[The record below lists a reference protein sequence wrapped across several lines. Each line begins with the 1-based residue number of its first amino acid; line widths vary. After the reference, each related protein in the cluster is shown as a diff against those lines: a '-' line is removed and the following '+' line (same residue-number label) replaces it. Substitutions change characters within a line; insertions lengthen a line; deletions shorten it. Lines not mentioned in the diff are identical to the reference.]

1 MADSIKQ
8 LEQALA
14 LRQSALAIEEKMLD
28 AMSHYDDASKQK
40 IGQQNKVNELKLVE
54 EKLGNKLLKIEIAL
68 EKAGKGRAAVMKTMT
83 LLGGTLLGSMD
94 KLRDLS
100 KQYSADVKATGASLG
115 INVNEAR
122 KMNKEIMGQIK
133 GEKMF
138 QTTMG
143 SVVDM
148 QNELNDAYGGS
159 VKFSAET
166 AVNMDIAASKLGVSN
181 ASAASFSKLMFLSGE
196 ASGEVAMNT
205 LASVK
210 SLSDAS
216 GVKFSAVMKDIAAS
230 GKEMMSYFG
239 GSATEIAIM
248 AVKAR
253 KLGFELSDMKSTSEA
268 LLDVEGRIEKQM
280 SLNMLTGKNINL
292 DKATQLTLEGDMIGA
307 QKEVLAQLGDVSQ
320 MNIMERQLA
329 SDMLGMDVMKIANA
343 SELAK
348 QADESAAA
356 TAEILRVEAEI
367 RAGQVEEFKQKQL
380 DRVDALD
387 KETALAAFAENAEKK
402 LAAKLIAD
410 EKGNNLAMI
419 LQGIQTAI
427 AVVSAAAAASSAL
440 KEATEKRSLG
450 HSIKALP
457 KLIAG
462 GIATMAK
469 AVAGIFAGMAS
480 LGPFG
485 IPLAIAGIAS
495 MVGLA
500 SKAKGMIMNDGIIDP
515 KKGMVVNGPEG
526 SIQLNKKDSIIAGTD
541 LAGGGK
547 SGKDQP
553 SLNTPNAGMKGAG
566 GMDIG
571 PLVKK
576 IDELI
581 AAVRQSR
588 VLNVDGYQLNEVLHL
603 EKTPSGV

>member
-8 LEQALA
+8 LEQELA

-28 AMSHYDDASKQK
+28 AMSHYDDASTQK
-40 IGQQNKVNELKLVE
+40 IGQQSKVNELKLVE
-54 EKLGNKLLKIEIAL
+54 EKLGNKLLKIEVAL

-100 KQYSADVKATGASLG
+100 KLYSADVAATGASLG

-166 AVNMDIAASKLGVSN
+166 AVNMDIAAKKLGVSN

-216 GVKFSAVMKDIAAS
+216 GVKFSAVMKDIATS

-320 MNIMERQLA
+320 MNIMERKLA

-343 SELAK
+343 GELAK

-356 TAEILRVEAEI
+356 TAEIQRVEAEI

-380 DRVDALD
+380 DRVDALT
-387 KETALAAFAENAEKK
+387 KEAELAAFAENAEKK
-402 LAAKLIAD
+402 LAIKLIAD
-410 EKGNNLAMI
+410 EKANNLAMI

-427 AVVSAAAAASSAL
+427 AFVGAAL
-440 KEATEKRSLG
+440 KEATEKKSLG
-450 HSIKALP
+450 HAIKAIP
-457 KLIAG
+457 KLIVG
-462 GIATMAK
+462 GMATMAK
-469 AVAGIFAGMAS
+469 AVGSIFSS
-480 LGPFG
+480 LAQIPFGLG
-485 IPLAIAGIAS
+485 IPLAIGAVAGMFAL
-495 MVGLA
+495 GK
-500 SKAKGMIMNDGIIDP
+500 KAKNMIMNDGIIDP

-541 LAGGGK
+541 LAGGGE

-553 SLNTPNAGMKGAG
+553 SLNNSKAGMKGAG

-581 AAVRQSR
+581 VAVRQSR